1 MFKYNVAEKFSL
13 EAGPYIGFLTTAK
26 MKVDVDGYGSA
37 TEDIKDL
44 LKSTDFGIALGMNYD
59 FSDCFF
65 EYQETT
71 YQDSLTKINLTL
83 FRTKKKKKNFAPVF
97 CVFAYL
103 TIPQRNHSLR
113 WCPQARFLES

>member
-1 MFKYNVAEKFSL
+1 MFKYNVEEKFSL

-59 FSDCFF
+59 FSD
-65 EYQETT
+65 
-71 YQDSLTKINLTL
+71 
-83 FRTKKKKKNFAPVF
+83 V
-97 CVFAYL
+97 VFANLRYQAGL
-103 TIPQRNHSLR
+103 TQIGDSGAGDDIKNSVF
-113 WCPQARFLES
+113 QANI